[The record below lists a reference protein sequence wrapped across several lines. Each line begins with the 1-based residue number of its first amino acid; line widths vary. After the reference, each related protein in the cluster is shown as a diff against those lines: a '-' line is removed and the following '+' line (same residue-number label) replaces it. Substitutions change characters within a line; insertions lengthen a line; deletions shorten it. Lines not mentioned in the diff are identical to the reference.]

1 MPRTALRIC
10 PLCEATCG
18 LTLTIEGTRVTGARG
33 DRDDVFS
40 NGFICPK
47 GASFGAVDGDPDRL
61 RTPLVRRDGELR
73 EATWAEAFDAVAAG
87 VRGVV
92 ERYGPDS
99 VGIVLGNPNVHTVAG
114 GLYPQVLVGAL
125 GTRSVFTAST
135 VDQMPK
141 HVSSG
146 LLFGDANAIPV
157 PDLDHTDHLLLIG
170 ANPLESNGSLC
181 TAPDFPGKLKALK
194 ARGGTLTVVDPRR
207 TRTAKLADRHI
218 AVRPGTDA
226 LLLAAMAQV
235 LFEEDLVDLG
245 QLAPHVDGVDELRAA
260 IGDFTPEAVA
270 HATDVD
276 AGTIRALARELAAA
290 PTAAVYGR
298 IGSCTVPHGTL
309 ASWLVDVLNTLT
321 GNLDRPGGALFP
333 QAATDRTPR
342 PAGPGHG
349 FALGRWHSR
358 VSQHPEAKGE
368 LPLSALAEEIDTATA
383 EGEPIRALI
392 AIATNPVL
400 SAPDGDRLDKA
411 LDSLDFMVSVDP
423 YLNETARH
431 ADVVLPPPPP
441 SQSPHHDFAFNTLAV
456 RNQVR
461 YSRPAVPLEPGLM
474 AETEIHA
481 RLILAAG
488 GMHGAEPSAVDD
500 MVIGQTLGK
509 AVREPHSPVH
519 GRDPQELAALLTGDT
534 GPERRLDLMLR
545 LGPYGDGFGARPDGL
560 TLEQLLAHPHGI
572 DLGPLQPRL
581 PQPLKTRTGKVEL
594 LPRPIAD
601 DLPRLRAALDTS
613 PAALVLVGR
622 RHLRSNNSWMHNVPA
637 LTGGTNRCTLHI
649 HPEDAARL
657 GVRDGADVR
666 VKGAGGEVVTPAEVT
681 DGVRPGVVSL
691 PHGWGH
697 DRPGTRLSHA
707 ATAPGVN
714 VNQLLDGSLLDP
726 LSGNAVLNGIPIEV
740 TAEVSAEVSVEV
752 TAEVTA
758 TP

>member
-18 LTLTIEGTRVTGARG
+18 LTLTIDDGRVTGARG

-40 NGFICPK
+40 KGFICPK
-47 GASFGAVDGDPDRL
+47 GAAFGAVDGDPDRL
-61 RTPLVRRDGELR
+61 RAPLVRVGGELR

-87 VRGVV
+87 IRPLV
-92 ERYGPDS
+92 ERYGPHA

-114 GLYPQVLVGAL
+114 ALYPPVLLAGL
-125 GTRSVFTAST
+125 GTRSLFTAST

-146 LLFGDANAIPV
+146 LLFGDAGAIPV
-157 PDLDHTDHLLLIG
+157 PDLDRTDHLLLIG

-181 TAPDFPGKLKALK
+181 TAPDFPGRLKALR

-207 TRTAKLADRHI
+207 TRTARLADRHL

-226 LLLAAMAQV
+226 LLLAATAHT
-235 LFEEDLVDLG
+235 LFDEGLADLG
-245 QLAPHVDGVDELRAA
+245 ERAPHIQGFEELRAA
-260 IGDFTPEAVA
+260 LRDFTPEAVSEA
-270 HATDVD
+270 CDVD

-309 ASWLVDVLNTLT
+309 ASWLVDVLNVLT

-358 VSQHPEAKGE
+358 VSRHPEAKGE
-368 LPLSALAEEIDTATA
+368 LPLSALAEEIDTATG
-383 EGEPIRALI
+383 EGEPVRALI
-392 AIATNPVL
+392 AVAANPVL

-423 YLNETARH
+423 YLNETSRH

-441 SQSPHHDFAFNTLAV
+441 AQSPHHDFAFNTLAV

-461 YSRPAVPLEPGLM
+461 YTRPAVPLEPGRM
-474 AETEIHA
+474 AETEILA
-481 RLILAAG
+481 RLVLAAT
-488 GMHGAEPSAVDD
+488 GMHGADPAAVDA
-500 MVIGQTLGK
+500 MVIDQTLGK

-519 GRDPQELAALLTGDT
+519 GRDPKDLAGLLSGVN
-534 GPERRLDLMLR
+534 GPERRLDMMLR
-545 LGPYGDGFGARPDGL
+545 LGPYGDGFGADPDGL
-560 TLEQLLAHPHGI
+560 TLDRLLAHPHGI
-572 DLGPLQPRL
+572 DLGPLRPRL
-581 PQPLKTRTGKVEL
+581 PQPLKTRSGKVEL
-594 LPRPIAD
+594 LPAPIAA
-601 DLPRLRAALDTS
+601 DLPRLRAALHER
-613 PAALVLVGR
+613 PAGLVLVGR

-637 LTGGTNRCTLHI
+637 LTGGSNRCTLQL
-649 HPEDAARL
+649 HPEDAERL
-657 GVRDGADVR
+657 GVRDGEPVR
-666 VKGAGGEVVTPAEVT
+666 IKGAGGEVTAPAEVT
-681 DGVRPGVVSL
+681 DAVRRGVVSL

-697 DRPGTRLSHA
+697 DRPGTRTRHA
-707 ATAPGVN
+707 AADPGVN

-726 LSGNAVLNGIPIEV
+726 LSGNAVLNGVP
-740 TAEVSAEVSVEV
+740 VEV
-752 TAEVTA
+752 APLTPAGATASGALT
-758 TP
+758 